1 MYLYGVE
8 NKHKTVIMKL
18 DRYKQAVLETYLNT
32 TSNIFVNATAGSGK
46 TTMLLRL
53 LEATPSYKE
62 SLFLAFNKSIVNEL
76 ESRVMGRGEV
86 KTIHSKAYSTLL
98 RNKKCRFKLSK
109 WRDYSICKKYL
120 NFSEKLDDKGVNAR
134 IMNISRIWNLIR
146 VNLLSIN
153 DMEGIQQ
160 ACLRWDI
167 DFDPSYYEDM
177 KKFVEK
183 IEEETNGLKV
193 QSLDIDFTDQLYL
206 TWKYIP
212 ETLYQK
218 YDVIFCDEA
227 QDLNPLQR
235 ELILRMLKPSGRLVV
250 CGDYAQCQPAGT
262 KVLMYDGSYKNIEDL
277 VEGDHIVSYEYRH
290 DNRFVGDYSRIRE
303 RSEKLFEKYKSKSKS
318 FIRKIASRD
327 YSGYLYEVGIGE
339 LKSAYTPEHIC
350 YVKWKPEIKNKYAL
364 YLMQKGNWFRIG
376 ITPYSLGKT
385 NTGGFWSRFNCE
397 GADNAWLLGLY
408 DDRREARFNEIYL
421 SYKYGIPQ
429 TIFVCRK
436 GNDTI
441 LGQEGINDFYNKF
454 GDDLYTRA
462 LKLLECFDRRIDCP
476 FISKREKDDSRWKV
490 GSVYMFNTYACNV
503 FPDLMQMIIY
513 EKGNYSKTTKGIPR
527 TKPEYRNIDSWNKIP
542 YRGKVYS
549 LDVNYNQNYVA
560 DGILTHNCIY
570 SFQGSSSDSFHYFE
584 NMSNMVSLP
593 LSISYRCPRKV
604 VEYAR
609 QYSENIEACDDAIE
623 GVVRPGTIEEVKAGD
638 YVLCRNNLPLVEAFI
653 KLLKSGKKSLILG
666 KDYGDGLLR
675 ILLRVETVRDLI
687 NLLYEKREE
696 LKKKGVNNFSA
707 NEAYVSLL
715 EKVEI
720 LKILFAETGSMMKVR
735 GMVEDIF
742 SDDEN
747 KENIIL
753 STIHKSK
760 GLEADKV
767 FLLGFHELI
776 PSKYATTE
784 LALYGEKCLQFVAVT
799 RAKKELIFIPYKS
812 KENVKEETETVY

>member
-1 MYLYGVE
+1 MHLYGVE

-167 DFDPSYYEDM
+167 DFDLSYYEDM

-235 ELILRMLKPSGRLVV
+235 ELILRMLKPNGRLVV
-250 CGDYAQCQPAGT
+250 CGDYSQA
-262 KVLMYDGSYKNIEDL
+262 
-277 VEGDHIVSYEYRH
+277 
-290 DNRFVGDYSRIRE
+290 
-303 RSEKLFEKYKSKSKS
+303 
-318 FIRKIASRD
+318 
-327 YSGYLYEVGIGE
+327 
-339 LKSAYTPEHIC
+339 
-350 YVKWKPEIKNKYAL
+350 
-364 YLMQKGNWFRIG
+364 
-376 ITPYSLGKT
+376 
-385 NTGGFWSRFNCE
+385 
-397 GADNAWLLGLY
+397 
-408 DDRREARFNEIYL
+408 IY
-421 SYKYGIPQ
+421 G
-429 TIFVCRK
+429 
-436 GNDTI
+436 
-441 LGQEGINDFYNKF
+441 
-454 GDDLYTRA
+454 
-462 LKLLECFDRRIDCP
+462 
-476 FISKREKDDSRWKV
+476 
-490 GSVYMFNTYACNV
+490 
-503 FPDLMQMIIY
+503 
-513 EKGNYSKTTKGIPR
+513 
-527 TKPEYRNIDSWNKIP
+527 
-542 YRGKVYS
+542 
-549 LDVNYNQNYVA
+549 
-560 DGILTHNCIY
+560 
-570 SFQGSSSDSFHYFE
+570 FQGSSVDSFKAFE
-584 NMSNMVSLP
+584 NMPNTVSLP

-609 QYSENIEACDDAIE
+609 QYSENIEACDDAID
-623 GVVRPGTIEEVKAGD
+623 GVVRPGTIEEVRAGD
-638 YVLCRNNLPLVEAFI
+638 YVLCRNNLPLVESFI
-653 KLLKSGKKSLILG
+653 KLLKNGKKSLILG

-696 LKKKGVNNFSA
+696 LKEKGVNNFSA

-720 LKILFAETGSMMKVR
+720 LKILFAEAGSMMKVR